1 MRAKNKSLFLNFIA
15 SAVFFLIFR
24 FGLDFFVNWEE
35 FNLAFLSGVLALVFS
50 PKFMTTPDAKSPK
63 VLMKWIFMKGHK
75 EI

>member
-1 MRAKNKSLFLNFIA
+1 MSAKNKSLVLNFA
-15 SAVFFLIFR
+15 SSAVFFLIFR

-50 PKFMTTPDAKSPK
+50 PKFMATPDAKNPK
-63 VLMKWIFMKGHK
+63 VLMKWIFIKGHK